1 MSRFDGYKAI
11 PISAPP
17 AVAPVPAIIQSTAT
31 ATYTTWLFENTT
43 TLCTSPNLALA
54 NLEAAFESSFENRL
68 EVQQLLL
75 TTIELNNGD
84 VVLATFGIQNVGIQ
98 RVGVQELHG
107 VHIDWCS

>member
-1 MSRFDGYKAI
+1 MGREGTEKHREFVLSISISTSITSKFDGYKAI

-68 EVQQLLL
+68 EVQ
-75 TTIELNNGD
+75 
-84 VVLATFGIQNVGIQ
+84 VLMANLWSG
-98 RVGVQELHG
+98 
-107 VHIDWCS
+107 